1 MDTKT
6 DKSDTT
12 SENAQTGQGL
22 GATPCSAKEVE
33 TLVRAVWGAAYAYG
47 MQAGQTAATAFER
60 GGGYN
65 PRTPQEAWDEEVL
78 SMAAYCDEFNVS
90 KPKFWNEL

>member
-1 MDTKT
+1 MNTKN
-6 DKSDTT
+6 DNPPKASGD
-12 SENAQTGQGL
+12 SLAGEGL

-47 MQAGQTAATAFER
+47 MQAGQGAAAAFER